1 MLNSDDV
8 KKEEEKIRKEIF
20 LLDDES
26 KKSFYNNISNEIK
39 DPDTYAVLNWL
50 FITGLHHFY
59 LKKYTKASINLSLF
73 LISFILMFSD
83 IYLLA
88 IGIFIAVFIMELNQ
102 LFYSQIIVQD
112 YNNKILKKSL
122 EKIHKSKLI

>member
-73 LISFILMFSD
+73 LISFHLPYFQEISLN
-83 IYLLA
+83 IYYYL
-88 IGIFIAVFIMELNQ
+88 FVF
-102 LFYSQIIVQD
+102 D
-112 YNNKILKKSL
+112 LKMIYVS
-122 EKIHKSKLI
+122 

>member
-8 KKEEEKIRKEIF
+8 NNEEERIRKEIF

-26 KKSFYNNISNEIK
+26 KKRFYNNISSEIK

-59 LKKYTKASINLSLF
+59 LKKYTKASINFSLF

-83 IYLLA
+83 IFLLG
-88 IGIFIAVFIMELNQ
+88 IGIFIAVSIMEVNQ

-122 EKIHKSKLI
+122 EKINKSK

>member
-73 LISFILMFSD
+73 LISFMLMFSD

-122 EKIHKSKLI
+122 EKINKSK

>member
-83 IYLLA
+83 VYLLA

-122 EKIHKSKLI
+122 EKINKSK

>member
-122 EKIHKSKLI
+122 EKINKSK